1 MNDLRKRKLKHF
13 NSRTNLSENDFY
25 EYFKQ
30 LSSEIAENNP
40 EEVLNFLQ
48 NFEQNERESTFGEL
62 DEQIS
67 RKEIQNAIKNLTTNR
82 WN

>member
-1 MNDLRKRKLKHF
+1 MQTNEWFNDRAHSPEHNSENRIKHF

-48 NFEQNERESTFGEL
+48 NG
-62 DEQIS
+62 QIF
-67 RKEIQNAIKNLTTNR
+67 RFKLF
-82 WN
+82 